1 MEDNTDVIIVSGGR
15 GSRME
20 EAARKYGCKSLVPI
34 LGIPAISYLTH
45 AIIEVIPNSR
55 IILAIDNP
63 QLRPKFEAV
72 YSSQGVAN
80 YHIYEGLPRGPV
92 QAFYEAGSMCR
103 SDKVLI
109 FFGNQLVS
117 PSHLERLLSHDNQ
130 TLVFS
135 GFGLLSE
142 NNCKI
147 ATIDEDSRVLDVTRY
162 DHLKEL
168 RRSEVYL
175 DVPYAV
181 PNNFFS
187 METFPEIKRLFVKTP
202 MDRVCLSKKE
212 KVVVEMSD
220 FPPEFHFK
228 GEIKDLEQYAA
239 EHFQDLI
246 DRFGG
251 KND

>member
-147 ATIDEDSRVLDVTRY
+147 ATMLWNTLDGNPAYLNLDSIKHFLHGAKSDDYFLDLARTNA
-162 DHLKEL
+162 LSL
-168 RRSEVYL
+168 T
-175 DVPYAV
+175 
-181 PNNFFS
+181 NNF
-187 METFPEIKRLFVKTP
+187 L
-202 MDRVCLSKKE
+202 
-212 KVVVEMSD
+212 
-220 FPPEFHFK
+220 
-228 GEIKDLEQYAA
+228 
-239 EHFQDLI
+239 
-246 DRFGG
+246 
-251 KND
+251 